1 MIHHNTDRFER
12 TNHNNVPIH
21 LVIRWLQNAASDQ
34 LICMDLMDLS
44 VLPSNAFSTVVPSW
58 GTMFLSVCGR
68 CLDVKNVGCRNGF
81 FVHKCLFWTGN
92 TDKQNHAKCV
102 PFHISCLICFK
113 SCDQEATNYIQT
125 TIAYILNS
133 SPPLRGDVASEEFVS
148 LGTPEDT
155 KKLGIGLVLWM
166 ILDDGGHL
174 VYQICSSNCVA
185 TITCSSLQQNCGVE
199 TDWKKDKKGS
209 DFQR

>member
-81 FVHKCLFWTGN
+81 FVHKCLF
-92 TDKQNHAKCV
+92 
-102 PFHISCLICFK
+102 
-113 SCDQEATNYIQT
+113 
-125 TIAYILNS
+125 
-133 SPPLRGDVASEEFVS
+133 
-148 LGTPEDT
+148 
-155 KKLGIGLVLWM
+155 
-166 ILDDGGHL
+166 
-174 VYQICSSNCVA
+174 
-185 TITCSSLQQNCGVE
+185 
-199 TDWKKDKKGS
+199 
-209 DFQR
+209 